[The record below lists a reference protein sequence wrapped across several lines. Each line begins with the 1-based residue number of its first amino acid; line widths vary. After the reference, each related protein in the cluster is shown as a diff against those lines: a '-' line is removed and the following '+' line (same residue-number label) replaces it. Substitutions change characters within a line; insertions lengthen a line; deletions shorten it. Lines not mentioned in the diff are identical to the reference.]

1 MKKIYVE
8 CVKKG
13 SYLALAGMLS
23 LSGISGVV
31 QANAQTENTQ
41 TENHQTGN
49 NQTGNNQTEN
59 TQTGNATISM
69 GEIKNLEA
77 ETSVSDFT
85 YEDFTDQKT
94 GELGVVITS
103 YKGTAE
109 NVVIPEKI
117 NGKNVLKLQGT
128 FYNQTTLKRVIMPGN
143 LYYIGEKTFSGCKS
157 LTTMGYRVE
166 IDGETKEKVTEGI
179 VMLPDSLREIQG
191 IKSDTDETGADGAFD
206 YCTSI
211 TKVVIGKNLTSVGP
225 KPFYECSSLER
236 FEVNLDNS
244 VLYNDSFG
252 VLYQRYKGEDLSQY
266 SGVAPDLNAETVHL
280 VRWPMAA
287 QLKED
292 DFQIHNGIYPMQ
304 KNLSMID
311 PYACHNVTFRGKGLK
326 INGPCYVIGDHAF
339 EKANHLAGNITF
351 SADCKTVIL
360 GNRAFYGNEVIHELT
375 LPATVTTIGAY
386 CFAECTNLDTIHFQ
400 GPLKTLM
407 EGAFYNCRTLHTIDV
422 PEGVEAVENKT
433 FSGCTNLDTVV
444 LPDSLKKIGSEAFK
458 DCRTIHEMVI
468 PKNVEYVDN
477 TSFSGMDLT
486 KIDFSKNA
494 AMAKKFGITVKTPV
508 LKTKSFV
515 LKPGKKGKIVLAT
528 YGFSVKNYSVTKASK
543 NKISVNKNGTIQ
555 AKKKAKAGIANVR
568 ITMNDGRIYQVKV
581 YVTKTATKKPNAKK
595 TITLKPKKKVQLVYG
610 QNPLAVK
617 YSISKKDKKY
627 ASLNRYG
634 IVTAKKKTKKAIV
647 VTAKSG
653 KTVIKQKIR
662 IK

>member
-1 MKKIYVE
+1 MKNIYVE
-8 CVKKG
+8 CVKRG

-23 LSGISGVV
+23 LSGVPGFVT
-31 QANAQTENTQ
+31 ANAQTQ
-41 TENHQTGN
+41 TEQAGN
-49 NQTGNNQTEN
+49 T
-59 TQTGNATISM
+59 TISM
-69 GEIKNLEA
+69 GDIKNLEE
-77 ETSVSDFT
+77 ETSVADFT
-85 YEDFTDQKT
+85 YEDFQDQRT
-94 GELGVVITS
+94 GELGISITS
-103 YKGTAE
+103 YKGSAE
-109 NVVIPEKI
+109 NVVIPQKI

-128 FYNQTTLKRVIMPGN
+128 FYNHTNLKRVILPGT
-143 LYYIGEKTFSGCKS
+143 LYIIGEKTFSGCKS
-157 LTTMGYRVE
+157 LKTIGYVIE
-166 IDGETKEKVTEGI
+166 TEGEQKEKVTEDI
-179 VMLPDSLREIQG
+179 VTLPDSLVQIQG
-191 IKSDTDETGADGAFD
+191 VKSDTDETGADGAFD

-236 FEVNLDNS
+236 FEVSLDNP

-266 SGVAPDLNAETVHL
+266 SGVAADPNAETVHL

-292 DFQIHNGIYPMQ
+292 EFQIHNGIYPMQ

-311 PYACHNVTFRGKGLK
+311 PYACHNVTFRGKGLE

-339 EKANHLAGNITF
+339 EKANQLAGSIKF
-351 SADCKTVIL
+351 AADCKTVVL
-360 GNRAFYGNEVIHELT
+360 GNRAFYGNEVIHEMT
-375 LPATVTTIGAY
+375 LPATVTTVGAY

-400 GPLKTLM
+400 NGLKTVM
-407 EGAFYNCRTLHTIDV
+407 EGAFYNCRTLHTIDI

-458 DCRTIHEMVI
+458 DCRTIHDMVI
-468 PKNVEYVDN
+468 PRNVEYVDN

-528 YGFSVKNYSVTKASK
+528 YGFSVKNYAVTKASK
-543 NKISVNKNGTIQ
+543 NKIAVSKNGVIH
-555 AKKKAKAGIANVR
+555 AKKKAKTGISNVR
-568 ITMNDGRIYQVKV
+568 ITMNDGRVFQVKV
-581 YVTKTATKKPNAKK
+581 YVTKITTKKPNAKK
-595 TITLKPKKKVQLVYG
+595 TLKMKTKKKVQFVYG
-610 QNPLAVK
+610 NNPLAVK
-617 YSISKKDKKY
+617 YSIAKKDKKY
-627 ASLNRYG
+627 ATVSQYG
-634 IVTAKKKTKKAIV
+634 VVTAKKKTKKAIV
-647 VTAKSG
+647 VKAKSG
-653 KTVIKQKIR
+653 KKVIKQKIR
-662 IK
+662 IQ